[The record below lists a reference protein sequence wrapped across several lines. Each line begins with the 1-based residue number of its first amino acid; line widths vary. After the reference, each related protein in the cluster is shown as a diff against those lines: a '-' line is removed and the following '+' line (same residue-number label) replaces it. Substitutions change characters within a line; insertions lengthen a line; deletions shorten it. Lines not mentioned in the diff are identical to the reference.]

1 MKQKIGGVSSVVV
14 GIAVSA
20 ITPPDGLTPQA
31 MWSLGIIACA
41 VTCWIFE
48 VAPDYAVATAMCAAL
63 ALFQCVPFKTAFA
76 SFSERTWWLLV
87 GALGMGCAMSK
98 SGLLKRLSLGM
109 MRIFPATFNGQVTAL
124 ILGGILITPL
134 IPSMTA
140 KAAIMAPISQG
151 ISDAMGYARKS
162 RGAAGLFA
170 AMYLGFVVTGP
181 MFLSGAVGGY
191 MILGLL
197 PVDVQARFSW
207 TYWLA
212 GGMVWSVTALAGL
225 YLALL
230 FLYTPKGKSTL
241 TAGEIVA
248 QLAALGP
255 MSRHEK
261 TTATVLLAA
270 LLFWMTEP
278 LHGVNAALVALT
290 GLVAL
295 LGSGVL
301 DRADFRSGV
310 GWDNL
315 IFIGAIINLGT
326 VLTALNIDQWIA
338 RVCNPMIS
346 PIMSNPY
353 LLVIVLSVTVFA
365 VRFLLV
371 SFVATIAIFTVV
383 LTPLAVKA
391 GINPWIIGFLVFVSS
406 NVWIAFY
413 QNSSFL
419 TSYYAVDG
427 KMVTHR
433 QMIPFS
439 IAYCIITIAAGLLS
453 VPYWQYLGLV
463 P

>member
-1 MKQKIGGVSSVVV
+1 
-14 GIAVSA
+14 
-20 ITPPDGLTPQA
+20 
-31 MWSLGIIACA
+31 
-41 VTCWIFE
+41 
-48 VAPDYAVATAMCAAL
+48 
-63 ALFQCVPFKTAFA
+63 
-76 SFSERTWWLLV
+76 
-87 GALGMGCAMSK
+87 
-98 SGLLKRLSLGM
+98 
-109 MRIFPATFNGQVTAL
+109 
-124 ILGGILITPL
+124 
-134 IPSMTA
+134 
-140 KAAIMAPISQG
+140 
-151 ISDAMGYARKS
+151 
-162 RGAAGLFA
+162 
-170 AMYLGFVVTGP
+170 
-181 MFLSGAVGGY
+181 
-191 MILGLL
+191 
-197 PVDVQARFSW
+197 
-207 TYWLA
+207 
-212 GGMVWSVTALAGL
+212 
-225 YLALL
+225 
-230 FLYTPKGKSTL
+230 
-241 TAGEIVA
+241 
-248 QLAALGP
+248 